1 MKNDLTSHIIN
12 TVEHEFEHF
21 LFIGLGTVGE
31 DNMSEFVYQSNGDVS
46 VLRGLAEAALHS
58 LQKEEDKNENENRW

>member
-1 MKNDLTSHIIN
+1 
-12 TVEHEFEHF
+12 
-21 LFIGLGTVGE
+21 
-31 DNMSEFVYQSNGDVS
+31 

>member
-1 MKNDLTSHIIN
+1 MKNDLTSHIIS
-12 TVEHEFEHF
+12 TVDHEFDNF

-31 DNMSEFVYQSNGDVS
+31 DNMSEFVYQAKGEVS

-58 LQKEEDKNENENRW
+58 LKKEENENENR